1 MNKYIIID
9 PQGYCGMCGYLW
21 QTIRAIYHNPN
32 KLYYI
37 DFSTSIY
44 KTKNENVW
52 DYFFEQPHTTNKPL
66 PDQIEKKVGIIFDQE
81 SEFVWRNIQPNT
93 IEEIQ
98 KRRHAFS
105 EIIKK
110 YMVLKPDIQNKIDNF
125 VNKNFKN
132 KKILGVHFRGT
143 DHPDKKSMDYYLQIV
158 KEMLPN
164 YDGLFVCSDEYER
177 FRMAEVTFKNKII
190 SYDSI
195 RSKNSNPLHS
205 PFYETRFPRN
215 GSFEYQY
222 KIAED
227 VIIEAFLMSKVD
239 YLLCCEAS
247 NVNYLARAIN
257 PTLKAL
263 EVSDKISI

>member
-143 DHPDKKSMDYYLQIV
+143 DHP
-158 KEMLPN
+158 
-164 YDGLFVCSDEYER
+164 
-177 FRMAEVTFKNKII
+177 
-190 SYDSI
+190 
-195 RSKNSNPLHS
+195 NPLHS